1 MNALRNKVQLI
12 GNLGQ
17 TPEIKTLEEGRKMAR
32 FSVATNEN
40 YRSVSGEWIRDTQ
53 WHTLVA
59 WGKMAD
65 TVEKYLDKGT
75 EVAVEGRLVS
85 RSYTDKNGEKRYVTE
100 VVVNEILT
108 FGERKKEPQ
117 ALSDEKAG

>member
-17 TPEIKTLEEGRKMAR
+17 APEIRTLEEGRKMAR

-40 YRSVSGEWIRDTQ
+40 YRSSTGEWIRDTQ

-100 VVVNEILT
+100 VVVSEILT
-108 FGERKKEPQ
+108 FGEKKKETQ
-117 ALSDEKAG
+117 ALPDEKAG

>member
-17 TPEIKTLEEGRKMAR
+17 APEIRTLEEGRKMAR

-40 YRSVSGEWIRDTQ
+40 YRSASGEWIRDTQ

-100 VVVNEILT
+100 VVVSEILT
-108 FGERKKEPQ
+108 FGEKKKEAQ
-117 ALSDEKAG
+117 ALSEEKAG

>member
-1 MNALRNKVQLI
+1 
-12 GNLGQ
+12 
-17 TPEIKTLEEGRKMAR
+17 MAR
-32 FSVATNEN
+32 FSIATNEN
-40 YRSVSGEWIRDTQ
+40 YRSVTGEWIKDTQ

-65 TVEKYLDKGT
+65 TVEKYLDKGM

-100 VVVNEILT
+100 VIVNEILT
-108 FGERKKEPQ
+108 LGERKKETQ
-117 ALSDEKAG
+117 APSDAKAG